1 MLQWQLL
8 IAHCRNTCLL
18 AAAYS
23 GCETSQCASPYRR
36 LGWLRAIKHRHGTNA
51 QKILMV
57 STRNKAV
64 LHLWTDYVPHQQ
76 DVNQHQPKNPVR
88 RLIVSAAS
96 KLASLHSYPRCN
108 CNFKFSADKADTNY
122 LVIFQRLEK
131 LVVFFFIIIF
141 SFWEEREKTTWLSH
155 LWNDWV
161 RYSHTLSNNLKLRAG
176 SSELWQQPSD
186 QKGLLSRWLEIPTKP
201 TVERQQCSITYRIR
215 IGKIWRILIL

>member
-36 LGWLRAIKHRHGTNA
+36 LGWLRAIKHRRDTNA

-108 CNFKFSADKADTNY
+108 CNFKFSADKARHQ
-122 LVIFQRLEK
+122 LSCHFSKAGEIGC
-131 LVVFFFIIIF
+131 FFFIIIF

-176 SSELWQQPSD
+176 SSQLWQQPSD

-215 IGKIWRILIL
+215 IGKIWRILML